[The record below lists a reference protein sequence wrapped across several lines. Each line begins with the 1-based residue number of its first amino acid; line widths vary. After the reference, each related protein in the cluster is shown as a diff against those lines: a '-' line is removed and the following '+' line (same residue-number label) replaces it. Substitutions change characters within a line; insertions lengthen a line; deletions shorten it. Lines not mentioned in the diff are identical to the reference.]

1 MAGRFTLSVDDIR
14 EVALP
19 ALRHRVLLSFDA
31 ERQAISPDEIVKGA
45 IERSAPRGR
54 PVDPVEAAGDQRL
67 IDDEALRELQ
77 RLSLPRLDAVL
88 AGLIG
93 QRTGPRGARG
103 LEFADYRPYTPGD
116 DMRRIDWN
124 IYARLRELFVKVSSK
139 RSQHRR
145 SRCLIDGSRSMDEG
159 EPSKFRYAQQLAA
172 MLGTVALLRSDV
184 VQVHMLADGRPRRGP
199 ASPRRSW
206 SCRWCR
212 RSRACRGAS
221 GPTSPRSI
229 RACRRGGLE
238 TDMAV
243 LISDAF
249 VPSEQ
254 LAEAV
259 VELAGSARSSALV
272 HVIDHGELDTP
283 LRGPLELRDRETG
296 ERLLVDVTPA
306 ARERYEAGFELFAER
321 PASCA
326 PAMAS
331 HTCGHSRAYDRSIC
345 CSRRD
350 GAANWSPSEPA
361 GPRGTT
367 AAADPQDDVG
377 AEADQR
383 EQREPGPQRRP
394 AALERGLVACCEDPP
409 ARRRGQRSEL
419 RLACLPRPVLG
430 RVRDGQLAA
439 RGLQAIGDRV
449 AVGALPRVSGQRGH
463 VGAGGGLSEARAAW
477 SCRWAW

>member
-1 MAGRFTLSVDDIR
+1 MEAG
-14 EVALP
+14 
-19 ALRHRVLLSFDA
+19 
-31 ERQAISPDEIVKGA
+31 
-45 IERSAPRGR
+45 
-54 PVDPVEAAGDQRL
+54 GDQRL

-93 QRTGPRGARG
+93 QHTGPRGARG

-124 IYARLRELFVKVSSK
+124 IYARLRELFVKVAPSEANIGLAL
-139 RSQHRR
+139 
-145 SRCLIDGSRSMDEG
+145 LIDGSRSMDGG

-184 VQVHMLADGRPRRGP
+184 VQVHMLADGQASSGANLSAPQLVMPLVQEVAGLPRGER
-199 ASPRRSW
+199 
-206 SCRWCR
+206 
-212 RSRACRGAS
+212 
-221 GPTSPRSI
+221 TDLPRSI

-272 HVIDHGELDTP
+272 HVIDDGELDTP

-306 ARERYEAGFELFAER
+306 ARERYEAGFELFAESARELCAGHGVSYVRALTSVR
-321 PASCA
+321 PLDLLFEA
-326 PAMAS
+326 
-331 HTCGHSRAYDRSIC
+331 G
-345 CSRRD
+345 RR
-350 GAANWSPSEPA
+350 GE
-361 GPRGTT
+361 
-367 AAADPQDDVG
+367 
-377 AEADQR
+377 
-383 EQREPGPQRRP
+383 
-394 AALERGLVACCEDPP
+394 LVA
-409 ARRRGQRSEL
+409 L
-419 RLACLPRPVLG
+419 
-430 RVRDGQLAA
+430 
-439 RGLQAIGDRV
+439 
-449 AVGALPRVSGQRGH
+449 
-463 VGAGGGLSEARAAW
+463 
-477 SCRWAW
+477 